1 MDSGPYRRISRPG
14 RHGSGSGG
22 RGSGGGGWLANPRK
36 LGTVALAAVAVA
48 LVLLQASTAVWR
60 QGGGEEGAARSSS
73 SSSNASPLT
82 GAHRQQQPS
91 SSSPLSSPVSFLR
104 GRLAAT
110 PPAPSPE
117 QAAPLQPPPPPERWP
132 RGVPR
137 SIKAARWEAAA
148 TSAPAGGRGPSSSGA
163 AAAAAAAAMGAV
175 PPAACTGTAA
185 SLPSVRPEFC
195 EPLFCLRS
203 ARDPSVYV
211 DLAFAAFTRLDF
223 ESDAEAE
230 AACGLPLRGQEGPE
244 PPAWWL
250 QQQGEQEQRRRGGG
264 GASSGGAAASSPSSS
279 SASSSSA
286 ATWQPPPPEVSFLL
300 TVHNKP
306 QMVVET
312 VLELFR
318 TSREARSVEFVVVDD
333 GSTEDMGE
341 LALVGSVIERHFR
354 VPFRMVRNE
363 ASVGFGAANTQ
374 AAKLARGEWLA
385 LINSDALVTRGWL
398 AALLSAVRD
407 GDDAPGSRGVGLAG
421 PLFLNSTGLVMEAGG
436 VVWADASAANY
447 GRREVARHEHLYSRR
462 ADYLSAAC
470 VLAKRDVF
478 LSAEIGGFDERYGHG
493 YWEDTDLAMAY
504 SNAGYEVKY
513 VPAAVVLHDEGG
525 SLSAQKQALMD
536 SNRLKFQDKWRAR
549 LEKHHCPS
557 GTPLALAADRGAGK
571 GRLLWV
577 DDIVPEPDRDSGS
590 IRTLNALR
598 LLIGNGFRVSYQP
611 TAGGRDPRYMVAARN
626 LGVDVLPLLPA
637 DQWKLRA
644 DGGAAAAAARAA
656 ASGGSAAA
664 AASSSSSS
672 NACLYDVIVVARFY
686 VYERAAA
693 ALRAACPG
701 TPVVFDTVDVHFLRE
716 ARMALSAEAAAAA
729 RLAARREASAAA
741 ARDIGGNG
749 ATANDPSVIVAP
761 GAITPA
767 RGTGGSASS
776 SAAAAAAAATS
787 AATWN
792 FDHTDPLAVVSWLD
806 GNSPAA
812 AAARRTRDREIAL
825 VRAST
830 VTVVVSEVEMP
841 VLRHY
846 APGARLAVVSNVH
859 DVEAIEGEE
868 EDDEEEVVGGGGGGS
883 GIGGGSTSQR
893 TADEVAAT
901 IAGSRRGSSS
911 SSAASETWMSE
922 AAAKQQQ
929 QQQGSDATATTT
941 TTTTTTPAIAPLLP
955 TPAPVPHQHHEG
967 RACHERSGV
976 LFVGNFNHLPNQQA
990 VRTLLDDVL
999 PAVADVLPAEER
1011 ASLVLHIV
1019 GSNRAPDAALSG
1031 ARVTTIFHGWLSDA
1045 HLRLLYGSVKVVVA
1059 PLLSGAGVKGKIN
1072 QAMLFG
1078 VPVVATPVA
1087 AEGMHLLDGQNA
1099 LVAASPREF
1108 AGRVLRAYT
1117 DCALWERLAEGGR
1130 ANIRDFYSMEAAER
1144 GLLRVFEEA
1153 GVPAPGKL
1161 GPKEQTCEVVAAA
1174 RPTAALA
1181 AGAAAAVQQ
1190 QQQQPAAAAAQA
1202 QQQPTHA
1209 QPAVL
1214 PAVAAAAKA
1223 VVVPSATAATP
1234 SAAKAAAAAATAAA
1248 AAPAASASSS
1258 SSSAGEAAAK
1268 PAVAVQQT

>member
-22 RGSGGGGWLANPRK
+22 RGSGGGGVFGLSPRK
-36 LGTVALAAVAVA
+36 LGTLVLAGAAVA
-48 LVLLQASTAVWR
+48 LVALQASTAVWGGDGGSHGSSGLS
-60 QGGGEEGAARSSS
+60 QGGSAAAPSSLSSS
-73 SSSNASPLT
+73 AAAPPALSNAG
-82 GAHRQQQPS
+82 GA
-91 SSSPLSSPVSFLR
+91 VAFLR
-104 GRLAAT
+104 SAGGRLAS
-110 PPAPSPE
+110 APSPE
-117 QAAPLQPPPPPERWP
+117 RRAPYTSAPPPTALEEDQPFQWP

-148 TSAPAGGRGPSSSGA
+148 TSAPAAGGRGPGSGA

-175 PPAACTGTAA
+175 PPAACTGVAA

-203 ARDPSVYV
+203 ASEPSVYV
-211 DLAFAAFTRLDF
+211 DLAFAAFTRLEF
-223 ESDAEAE
+223 ESEAEAE
-230 AACGLPLRGQEGPE
+230 AACGLPLRGQAGPE
-244 PPAWWL
+244 PPASW
-250 QQQGEQEQRRRGGG
+250 QSRRSG
-264 GASSGGAAASSPSSS
+264 GASSSPTKADSPSS
-279 SASSSSA
+279 
-286 ATWQPPPPEVSFLL
+286 TEQQWQPPPPEVSFIL

-318 TSREARSVEFVVVDD
+318 TARESRSVEFVVIDD
-333 GSTEDMGE
+333 GSTEDMRE
-341 LALVGSVIERHFR
+341 LELVGQVIERHFR

-363 ASVGFGAANTQ
+363 QSVGFGAANTQ
-374 AAKLARGEWLA
+374 AARLARGEWLA

-398 AALLSAVRD
+398 AALLSAARD
-407 GDDAPGSRGVGLAG
+407 ADPTPGSKGVGLVG

-436 VVWADASAANY
+436 VVWSDASAANY

-470 VLAKRDVF
+470 VLARRDTF
-478 LSAEIGGFDERYGHG
+478 LSPEINGFDELYGHG

-504 SNAGYEVKY
+504 AEAGYEVKY
-513 VPAAVVLHDEGG
+513 CPAAVVLHDEGG

-536 SNRLKFQDKWRAR
+536 SNRVKFQDKWRER
-549 LEKHHCPS
+549 LEKKHCPP

-637 DQWKLRA
+637 DQWRLRA

-656 ASGGSAAA
+656 AGAQG
-664 AASSSSSS
+664 AASSPPPSSSP
-672 NACLYDVIVVARFY
+672 CLYDVIVVARFY

-729 RLAARREASAAA
+729 KLAARREQSAAA
-741 ARDIGGNG
+741 ARELGGGGGNG
-749 ATANDPSVIVAP
+749 AGAADPSVIVAP
-761 GAITPA
+761 GAIAPPVVNA
-767 RGTGGSASS
+767 PRSS
-776 SAAAAAAAATS
+776 SS
-787 AATWN
+787 SSSPATWN

-806 GNSPAA
+806 GTSPAA

-830 VTVVVSEVEMP
+830 VTVVVSEVELP

-859 DVEAIEGEE
+859 DVEAIEGG
-868 EDDEEEVVGGGGGGS
+868 EDEDEEEEQTVEGGAQASGS
-883 GIGGGSTSQR
+883 GSSSSSRR
-893 TADEVAAT
+893 TAEEVAAT
-901 IAGSRRGSSS
+901 IAGSRRGGGSS
-911 SSAASETWMSE
+911 SSAASEAWMSA

-929 QQQGSDATATTT
+929 GSDAATATTT
-941 TTTTTTPAIAPLLP
+941 TPAPLP
-955 TPAPVPHQHHEG
+955 RFGSTTSPAPSSHHEG

-999 PAVADVLPAEER
+999 PAVADMLPQEER
-1011 ASLVLHIV
+1011 AALVLHIV
-1019 GSNRAPDAALSG
+1019 GSNRAPDAALQG

-1099 LVAASPREF
+1099 LVASSPQEF
-1108 AGRVLRAYT
+1108 AERVLRAYT
-1117 DCALWERLAEGGR
+1117 DCPLWERLAEGGR
-1130 ANIRDFYSMEAAER
+1130 ANIRDFYSMDAAER
-1144 GLLRVFEEA
+1144 GLLRVFDEA
-1153 GVPAPGKL
+1153 GVPAPGKK
-1161 GPKEQTCEVVAAA
+1161 GPREQTCEVVV
-1174 RPTAALA
+1174 T
-1181 AGAAAAVQQ
+1181 GKAAAAV
-1190 QQQQPAAAAAQA
+1190 QQQPAAAAAA
-1202 QQQPTHA
+1202 T
-1209 QPAVL
+1209 PAASA
-1214 PAVAAAAKA
+1214 PAAAKA
-1223 VVVPSATAATP
+1223 ATPAAAAPAATAPAATTPAATTP
-1234 SAAKAAAAAATAAA
+1234 SAAKAAAAAAAATPAAA
-1248 AAPAASASSS
+1248 NKAPAPSTTT
-1258 SSSAGEAAAK
+1258 GTAAK
-1268 PAVAVQQT
+1268 PAAVSVQQ